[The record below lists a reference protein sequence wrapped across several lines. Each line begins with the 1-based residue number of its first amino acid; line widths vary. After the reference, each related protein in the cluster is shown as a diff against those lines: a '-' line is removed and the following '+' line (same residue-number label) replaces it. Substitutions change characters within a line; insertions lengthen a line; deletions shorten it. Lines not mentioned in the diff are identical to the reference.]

1 MMKYMKSETPE
12 LAKNLPDGRLLGVV
26 IICED

>member
-1 MMKYMKSETPE
+1 MIKHMMKSETPE
-12 LAKNLPDGRLLGVV
+12 PADRDQPRLLGVV